1 MEHAT
6 GPKVLIEYTPR
17 TTGRHTVNSH
27 TTNESYGPRKRGDRF
42 EVYRAD
48 MAVRPDLFRPVN
60 EVAKPAPV
68 VATRAE
74 QARVTRLTKEQ
85 ANLQVASKTPL
96 SAPPPPPAPVV
107 VSAEVEWDKAPDPLD
122 VRLSSLDWKGTG
134 VNKNHVKIL
143 MSNGIT
149 SLNDLDN
156 TNEAELLGITGI
168 GEKVVSQLYK
178 KRGELSQ

>member
-60 EVAKPAPV
+60 EVAKPEPV

-74 QARVTRLTKEQ
+74 QASCSTSATCPGSGFGRGRVGQGSRSTRC
-85 ANLQVASKTPL
+85 KT
-96 SAPPPPPAPVV
+96 
-107 VSAEVEWDKAPDPLD
+107 
-122 VRLSSLDWKGTG
+122 
-134 VNKNHVKIL
+134 
-143 MSNGIT
+143 
-149 SLNDLDN
+149 
-156 TNEAELLGITGI
+156 
-168 GEKVVSQLYK
+168 
-178 KRGELSQ
+178 